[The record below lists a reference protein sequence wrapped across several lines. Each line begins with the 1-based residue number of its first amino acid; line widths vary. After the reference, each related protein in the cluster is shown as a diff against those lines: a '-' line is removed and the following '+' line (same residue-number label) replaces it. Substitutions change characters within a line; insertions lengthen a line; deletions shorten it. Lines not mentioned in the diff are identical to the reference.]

1 MSCVLHFKPIFKNK
15 INIQNVSN
23 LEKVTNYLFSSKR
36 KMINKNLKKLF
47 NEYDI
52 RNSLNINL
60 KSRPTDLEPEIYY
73 KITQLIEKH

>member
-1 MSCVLHFKPIFKNK
+1 
-15 INIQNVSN
+15 
-23 LEKVTNYLFSSKR
+23 
-36 KMINKNLKKLF
+36 MINKNLKKLF

-60 KSRPTDLEPEIYY
+60 KSRPADLEPEIYY